1 VEDGGCFDT
10 YYRVDEEAGI
20 GVQLHFSGSFV
31 GGENEEVTVY
41 HAEFYPA
48 EEIKRGYV
56 YRKEEKEKAFFLKEI
71 PDRYFSETVWQL
83 TKATASGKEREED
96 WRSEAL

>member
-1 VEDGGCFDT
+1 M
-10 YYRVDEEAGI
+10 
-20 GVQLHFSGSFV
+20 QLHFSGSFV